1 MLCDNLEDGVQG
13 RFKRKGTH
21 TCLWLTHVNVWQNQH
36 NQSSSV
42 AQSCPALCDPM
53 DCSTPTQYCK
63 TIIFQLKI
71 NKFLKKDPR
80 DTKRWRM
87 EKKKKME
94 NEVEPQLFSPV
105 QIPSLAASLA
115 LPAVASS
122 WMSSR
127 TSHLTF

>member
-71 NKFLKKDPR
+71 NFLKKIQGTQKDGEW
-80 DTKRWRM
+80 K
-87 EKKKKME
+87 KKKKME